1 MPRRAACVRR
11 AIAPRWFERPPLRAS
26 HDGPADH
33 TQAVR
38 PSRRLLVAILITT
51 AGLVAVPSAPAR
63 AAALTVSVTG
73 QPVGRP
79 IPGDFL
85 GLALEYSTIPKWTAQ
100 PGQAANPILR
110 TLVRGLDPT
119 GAPSIRIGGQS
130 TDRSWWPAPGLT
142 RPLGVTY
149 DLGPTWT
156 RSARELVGATGA
168 RLLLGINLEAGSAQ
182 VARVEADELVKG
194 VGAQHVQS
202 LQLGNEPNL
211 YRVTPWYRVAG
222 GRRLPWYAKT
232 GEPVYARPTSWDPE
246 AYDAQFDHFAR
257 LLPHL
262 PLAGPE
268 TNPGPWL
275 LGFEPLLSAHSRV
288 RTLTTHAYG
297 LNNCDTDPMDPLY
310 PSVDHLLSLTASRGL
325 LDGIGPA
332 VALAHHDGATL
343 RVDEMGSVTC
353 NGKPGVSDTFASALW
368 GMDALFAAARA
379 GVDGVNLHS
388 FPDSDNG
395 LFDFAYSPSARRW
408 TAAIHPLYDGA
419 LMFAQAAPAGA
430 RLLHLSGGGTSQL
443 RAWATRGTDHRVRIL
458 LINDA
463 SSGSML
469 VHVRAPDGYGQSI
482 GTVERLQAPSA
493 SATADVTLG
502 GERFSS
508 TLTGNAPKPRLQSL
522 HPHDGVETIGL
533 PAASAAL
540 ITLPQNVGATAQLRS
555 LASLLLPVGVVDPRH
570 LRAQLLTDGLDL
582 VTRLLGAHP

>member
-1 MPRRAACVRR
+1 MLVTILVTASALAAQ
-11 AIAPRWFERPPLRAS
+11 P
-26 HDGPADH
+26 G
-33 TQAVR
+33 
-38 PSRRLLVAILITT
+38 
-51 AGLVAVPSAPAR
+51 APAR
-63 AAALTVSVTG
+63 ADPLTVSVTG
-73 QPVGRP
+73 RPVGRP
-79 IPGDFL
+79 IPDGFL

-100 PGQAANPILR
+100 PGQAANPVLPA
-110 TLVRGLDPT
+110 LLKGLDPT

-149 DLGPTWT
+149 DLGPAWT
-156 RSARELVGATGA
+156 RSARELVSATGA
-168 RLLLGINLEAGSAQ
+168 RLLLGINLEAGSGP

-194 VGAQHVQS
+194 VGATHVSS
-202 LQLGNEPNL
+202 LQIGNEPNL

-232 GEPVYARPTSWDPE
+232 GEPVYSRSASWDPE
-246 AYDAQFDHFAR
+246 AYDAQFAEFAR
-257 LLPHL
+257 VLPHL

-275 LGFEPLLSAHSRV
+275 DAFDSSLSTHSQV

-297 LNNCDTDPMDPLY
+297 LNNCDKDPTDPLY
-310 PSVDHLLSLTASRGL
+310 PTVGHLLGLNASRGL
-325 LDGIGPA
+325 LDGMGPSI
-332 VALAHHDGATL
+332 ALAHRDAATL
-343 RVDEMGSVTC
+343 RIDEMGSVTC

-395 LFDFAYSPSARRW
+395 LFDFTYSPSARRW
-408 TAAIHPLYDGA
+408 SAAIHPLYDGA

-430 RLLHLSGGGTSQL
+430 RLLHLSTGGTPQL
-443 RAWATRGTDHRVRIL
+443 RAWATRGTDHQVRIL

-469 VHVRAPDGYGQSI
+469 VHVRAPDGYGQST

-493 SATADVTLG
+493 AATGDITLG
-502 GERFSS
+502 GERFSA
-508 TLTGNAPKPRLQSL
+508 TLTGTAPKPQLESL
-522 HPHDGVETIGL
+522 HPRGGVETIGL

-540 ITLPQNVGATAQLRS
+540 VTLPPNAGPTAQWRS
-555 LASLLLPVGVVDPRH
+555 LVSLLLPVGVVDPRH
-570 LRAQLLTDGLDL
+570 LRAQLLTDGFDL